1 MDYESK
7 WKAER
12 ERAAFLAL
20 ADGTVFRGVAFGARV
35 DRLGEAVFNTGMTGY
50 QEILTDPSYAGQ
62 FVALTTAE
70 VGNYGVNAEDPESR
84 GLFLSGLVVGDLTEP
99 SNWRSTRSL
108 DEYLREN
115 GVPGLCAV
123 DTRSLAIHLRDHG
136 CQKAYLHAGPE
147 PLDHAEAVRRAKQW
161 EGLDGQDYATRV
173 SCSAPYDFP
182 HTEIAETPPPSARG
196 DAAERQGGVSHAEFA
211 KSAKFV
217 SHAEFAKSAEFG
229 SHAESAEN
237 AAFFGRAQSPSAPST
252 SAKPASN
259 GGNAAIE
266 RARSALGTPAKPA
279 SNSATSRLWPLVAV
293 YDFGVKANILRSL
306 AAFARVRVFP
316 AKTPAEE
323 ILALDPDGVFLS
335 NGPADPAALPYAIEN
350 VRKLLGIRIPN
361 DQSSHGRANARIHAM
376 CASRPPSAA
385 SEAPNIPIMGICLGH
400 QLLALACGAKTAR
413 LKFGHHGCNHPV
425 KDLATGKVKITS
437 QNHNFA
443 VVGGALGDRA
453 LPDCLEVTHIN
464 LNDGTIEGLRH
475 KTLPAFSVQ
484 YHPEA
489 CPGPHDA
496 APLFA
501 RFQEMIHAKT
511 H

>member
-1 MDYESK
+1 MNYEEK
-7 WKAER
+7 WQAER

-20 ADGTVFRGVAFGARV
+20 DDGTVFRGVAFGARK
-35 DRLGEAVFNTGMTGY
+35 DGPGEVVFNTGMTGY

-70 VGNYGVNAEDPESR
+70 VGNYGVNDEDPESR
-84 GLFLSGLVVGDLTEP
+84 GLFLSGLVVGDLAKP

-108 DEYLREN
+108 DDYLKAN
-115 GVPGLCAV
+115 GVPGIRAV
-123 DTRSLAIHLRDHG
+123 DTRRLALHIREHGNRKAWLHVEDAPLAPSEAILRA
-136 CQKAYLHAGPE
+136 QA
-147 PLDHAEAVRRAKQW
+147 W
-161 EGLDGQDYATRV
+161 EGLDNQDYAARV
-173 SCSAPYDFP
+173 TCSAPYDFP
-182 HTEIAETPPPSARG
+182 H
-196 DAAERQGGVSHAEFA
+196 AEFA
-211 KSAKFV
+211 EFV
-217 SHAEFAKSAEFG
+217 SHAEFAESAEFN

-237 AAFFGRAQSPSAPST
+237 AEVVDGARSPSAPT
-252 SAKPASN
+252 SPAATSN
-259 GGNAAIE
+259 GGKAAFE

-279 SNSATSRLWPLVAV
+279 FNPVTSGAERPLVAV

-306 AAFARVRVFP
+306 ASFARVRVFP

-323 ILALDPDGVFLS
+323 ILALKPAGVFLS

-350 VRKLLGIRIPN
+350 IRKILGLIPC
-361 DQSSHGRANARIHAM
+361 DDSLVTRHSSLVTPMTGGP
-376 CASRPPSAA
+376 RPPV
-385 SEAPNIPIMGICLGH
+385 MGICLGH
-400 QLLALACGAKTAR
+400 QLLALACGAKTGR
-413 LKFGHHGCNHPV
+413 LAFGHHGCNHPV
-425 KDLATGKVKITS
+425 KELATGKVQITS

-443 VVGGALGDRA
+443 VLADS
-453 LPDCLEVTHIN
+453 LPPELEVTHLN

-501 RFQEMIHAKT
+501 RFRELLRDARTGSAAARIPS
-511 H
+511 